1 MSVTFLQNNKVKY
14 SSGVSGP
21 VQWYANDKLCYNSN
35 ANFITANDYNYD
47 YSYNAQ
53 RKYTLTINQQT
64 GTSFTIASVNP
75 SVAPVLVVYNARPSF
90 TCSNFIDITSNDSIT
105 FTIKF
110 NNTVM
115 RTYTYPLQQ
124 QYMNF
129 YNLTDYIWY
138 GQKNSVQ
145 NITIS
150 ATSTKVLT
158 LVKPPKLID
167 TKENPYMNN
176 CKVVVY

>member
-35 ANFITANDYNYD
+35 ANFITTNNYNT
-47 YSYNAQ
+47 Q
-53 RKYTLTINQQT
+53 CKYTLTINQQT
-64 GTSFTIASVNP
+64 GTSFNILSVNP

-105 FTIKF
+105 FTVKF

-138 GQKNSVQ
+138 GQKNKVTSI
-145 NITIS
+145 NIS

-158 LVKPPKLID
+158 LVKPPNLID